1 MKTIPLSE
9 AEGHLGELLARTAKG
24 EVFTVISHGRAIG
37 RIMPPEEEPTAAV
50 ERDPKAVAE
59 AVERL
64 KAMGG
69 LLGDLSADE
78 VLNLKNEGRRF

>member
-37 RIMPPEEEPTAAV
+37 RIMPPEEVPAIV
-50 ERDPKAVAE
+50 GERDPKAVAE
-59 AVERL
+59 AVEFLTSTR
-64 KAMGG
+64 G
-69 LLGDLSADE
+69 LLADLSVEE
-78 VLNLKNEGRRF
+78 VLNLKNEGRRY